1 MAKASVSVS
10 SLLNDF
16 LSLLFPEEC
25 RACGGELAIGEDVI
39 CSHCRIKLPYT
50 DFHLSPQDNALH
62 RVFWGRVPIQLAVS
76 YLMFQERSRVQQ
88 LLHQLKYRGCEE
100 VGEVLGRWYG
110 AQLQQQDAFQE
121 IDIVVPVPLYKAKLQ
136 KRGYNQVSAFG
147 REIATAL
154 QKPFEENVLKKRR
167 TGKTQTKKNRQER
180 WEAMRQLY
188 LIVQPEAI
196 KDKHVLLLDDV
207 VTTGATLEACAALLL
222 ANGAKAV
229 SIATI
234 AYTL

>member
-1 MAKASVSVS
+1 MVKASVSVS
-10 SLLNDF
+10 SLFQDF

-50 DFHLSPQDNALH
+50 NFHLMPKDNVLH
-62 RVFWGRVPIQLAVS
+62 KVFWGRVPVQLAVS
-76 YLMFQERSRVQQ
+76 YLMFQEKSRVQR
-88 LLHQLKYRGCEE
+88 LLHQLKYRGREE

-110 AQLQQQDAFQE
+110 AQLQQQEAFT
-121 IDIVVPVPLYKAKLQ
+121 DVDVVIPVPLYKAKRQ
-136 KRGYNQVSAFG
+136 QRGYNQVSAFG
-147 REIATAL
+147 QEIASAL
-154 QKPFEENVLKKRR
+154 QVSFEEYVLKKSRSS
-167 TGKTQTKKNRQER
+167 KTQTKKNRQQR

-188 LIVQPEAI
+188 SVAQKERIVG
-196 KDKHVLLLDDV
+196 KHVLLIDDV
-207 VTTGATLEACAALLL
+207 VTTGATLEACSSALL
-222 ANGAKAV
+222 AAGAKAV